1 MDTYIQEL
9 NIFPDVKSALRSIGF
24 TKLSDLEGHNYI
36 TLAKKFPPNCNIAPI
51 ISELNPLGY
60 LLPPENEISI
70 YEITM
75 SKRLQHILERN
86 NIVYL
91 SQLSSYPKEKIYHLR
106 NMGEK
111 TIEELECI
119 CNKYGIRIR
128 SLLSLRES
136 MDQYQFPAK
145 LYPMLFENN
154 ISCIEDFNQR
164 NSNDLY
170 NICEQDLSL
179 TMKVYYI
186 LRKNGIE
193 LLKWPEDTFIFEI
206 LSEKRTTLLW
216 QELDIITVS
225 QVQCYDQY
233 ELNNITSGKPSL
245 SSAINAVLKSK

>member
-9 NIFPDVKSALRSIGF
+9 NISPNVKSALRSIGF

-36 TLAKKFPPNCNIAPI
+36 TLAKKFPPNLNIQPI

-60 LLPPENEISI
+60 LLPPEKEISI
-70 YEITM
+70 YDIEM

-91 SQLSSYPKEKIYHLR
+91 SQLYSYSKEKISHLR

-119 CNKYGIRIR
+119 CNKYGIHIR

-136 MDQYQFPAK
+136 MEQYQFPAK
-145 LYPMLFENN
+145 LYPMLFKNN
-154 ISCIEDFNQR
+154 IFCIEDLNQR
-164 NSNDLY
+164 NTNDLY
-170 NICEQDLSL
+170 NICERDFAL

-193 LLKWPEDTFIFEI
+193 LQKWKDDTYIFEI

-216 QELDIITVS
+216 QKLDVITVS
-225 QVQCYDQY
+225 QVQRYNQC
-233 ELNNITSGKPSL
+233 ELNNIISSKPSL
-245 SSAINAVLKSK
+245 SSAINAVWKSK